1 MCGGKLTESLT
12 ASANRI
18 YAKQINGNTFIK
30 KTYKNFYP
38 ISGLLYNSAF
48 LPYNEDYVC
57 HKKEIGVS
65 DD

>member
-1 MCGGKLTESLT
+1 MCGGKLSDFLT

-18 YAKQINGNTFIK
+18 YAKQINSNTFIK
-30 KTYKNFYP
+30 KTYKNFCSA
-38 ISGLLYNSAF
+38 SGLLYNSAF
-48 LPYNEDYVC
+48 LPYNEDHVC